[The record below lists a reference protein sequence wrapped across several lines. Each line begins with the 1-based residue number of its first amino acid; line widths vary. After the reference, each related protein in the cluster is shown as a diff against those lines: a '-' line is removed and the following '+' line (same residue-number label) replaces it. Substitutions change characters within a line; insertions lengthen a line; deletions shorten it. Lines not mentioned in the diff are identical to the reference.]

1 MPSKG
6 SSGRRSCL
14 ARSFTPPRGSRPGGC
29 SPTAAGCCAPSA
41 WVRAALRRSARPM
54 RSPTACIGRGSTT
67 AGTSVTAPLSARAA
81 PPEALMPFEHPSP
94 HVIELEVQARD
105 IDAYDHV
112 NNAVYLTWL
121 DRAAWSHSAALGVPL
136 EKCVALR
143 RGMAALRT
151 EIDFVR
157 AALRGDRVRVA
168 TWIAV
173 ADRLRVERRFQV
185 LRAADGRRT
194 ARPRPEYV
202 CINLDSGRAVR
213 MPELFA
219 RAYVVTAG

>member
-1 MPSKG
+1 
-6 SSGRRSCL
+6 
-14 ARSFTPPRGSRPGGC
+14 
-29 SPTAAGCCAPSA
+29 
-41 WVRAALRRSARPM
+41 
-54 RSPTACIGRGSTT
+54 
-67 AGTSVTAPLSARAA
+67 
-81 PPEALMPFEHPSP
+81 MPFEHPSP
-94 HVIELEVQARD
+94 HVIELEVEARD

-185 LRAADGRRT
+185 LRVFEAIAGRFLPGPAARVNPHCHIAANHHLTPWSPRRP
-194 ARPRPEYV
+194 PRWRAG
-202 CINLDSGRAVR
+202 SGG
-213 MPELFA
+213 PS
-219 RAYVVTAG
+219 